1 MTKSK
6 LLEKFAR
13 LGPIRD
19 IAPVPSG
26 SPEVVSLS
34 IGPDLSRAK
43 VIEAVFAL
51 HRRGVPTLKAK
62 RAVEAAVRRKKVVL
76 DVPIV
81 EDLHKLAMELN
92 ENGFSIAAMTDFAV
106 DVKKLR
112 ERLGLTQEQFALRF
126 GLELDAVRNWEYGRR
141 EPDRAAKSYLT
152 VIDRDPEH
160 VQEAL
165 CIPVP

>member
-19 IAPVPSG
+19 IVPVPSG

-34 IGPDLSRAK
+34 IGPDLSRARA
-43 VIEAVFAL
+43 IEAVFAL

-62 RAVEAAVRRKKVVL
+62 RAVEAALERRKAVL
-76 DVPIV
+76 DVPTV
-81 EDLHKLAMELN
+81 EDLRTLAAELN
-92 ENGFSIAAMTDFAV
+92 ACGFSVAAMTGFAV

-112 ERLGLTQEQFALRF
+112 ERLKLTQEQFALRY

-141 EPDRAAKSYLT
+141 EPDRAAKSYLI
-152 VIDRDPEH
+152 VIDKDPER

-165 CIPVP
+165 CVPVA

>member
-6 LLEKFAR
+6 LMEKFAR

-19 IAPVPSG
+19 IDRVLSG

-34 IGPDLSRAK
+34 IGPDLSKAK
-43 VIEAVFAL
+43 AIEAVFAL
-51 HRRGVPTLKAK
+51 SRRGVPTLRAK
-62 RAVEAAVRRKKVVL
+62 RAVEAALQRKKVVL
-76 DVPIV
+76 DVPNV
-81 EDLHKLAMELN
+81 EDLQKLAMELT
-92 ENGFSIAAMTDFAV
+92 ESGFSIAAMTEFAV

-112 ERLGLTQEQFALRF
+112 DRLGLTQEQFSLRF
-126 GLELDAVRNWEYGRR
+126 GLELDAVRNWENGRR

-152 VIDRDPEH
+152 VIDRDPDH

-165 CIPVP
+165 CAPVS